1 LCRPVQGEN
10 KNYKTR
16 IAMQET
22 FIPDEYICQQVWS
35 LKLPPGDVEQEL
47 MKRGITTGQ
56 MPGYL
61 EAIKK
66 IRYAKRRS
74 TGFICMAAGALLGFI
89 SCVLTISHAL
99 PHMYDFIM
107 YGLTTIAVSIVVL
120 GLYYVFE

>member
-1 LCRPVQGEN
+1 
-10 KNYKTR
+10 
-16 IAMQET
+16 MQET
-22 FIPDEYICQQVWS
+22 FIPDEHICQQVWS
-35 LKLPPGDVEQEL
+35 LKLAPGDVEQEL

-56 MPGYL
+56 MSGYL

-66 IRYAKRRS
+66 IRCAKRRS